1 MAAARDISLTAA
13 TVTLL
18 LAGGFAYWQYQRQT
32 PVDATALEHL
42 DHSLTATSLDIT
54 GRLTADIDARQLT
67 AQKERAESE
76 TGVGLYRL
84 CLTWAEFHS
93 DHPSDDTLSN
103 RDRACNDY
111 RRYIDTGELPSH
123 GNGGD
128 GL

>member
-1 MAAARDISLTAA
+1 MAAARNISLTAA

-18 LAGGFAYWQYQRQT
+18 LAGGFAHWRYERQT
-32 PVDATALEHL
+32 PVDATALENL

-54 GRLTADIDARQLT
+54 GRLTTDIDARQLT

-128 GL
+128 RL

>member
-1 MAAARDISLTAA
+1 MAAARNISLTAA

-18 LAGGFAYWQYQRQT
+18 LAGGFAHWRYERQT
-32 PVDATALEHL
+32 PVDATALENL
-42 DHSLTATSLDIT
+42 NHSLTATSLDIT

-128 GL
+128 RL